1 MRKNARFTHDT
12 TNFGHDVRGKRFR
25 THETKNIEYKSNWR
39 DKHLKYICGFANA
52 NGGKIYTL
60 ALKMMPLTIGSL
72 LAHLKHIASSI
83 KRYLSNRIY
92 SSRHFGF

>member
-52 NGGKIYTL
+52 NGGKIYIGIEDD
-60 ALKMMPLTIGSL
+60 ASHNWFTIG
-72 LAHLKHIASSI
+72 AFKT
-83 KRYLSNRIY
+83 YRIFNKKIFVKSY
-92 SSRHFGF
+92 I